1 MTMTT
6 WTPYEACAAVE
17 GFGDQDHDE
26 EAIISA
32 WQYLIDLG
40 LVWSLQGWYGRT
52 AARLI
57 AGGIC
62 TPATEKEVAP

>member
-1 MTMTT
+1 MST

-32 WQYLIDLG
+32 WQYLIDRG
-40 LVWSLQGWYGRT
+40 IVWSLQGWYGRT

-62 TPATEKEVAP
+62 TPATEKEVTP